1 MSFRAGISWATAKP
15 SFSFIPKLR
24 KEAAQ
29 FTLDIAVAVW
39 EGAVDRTPVHSGELR
54 ASWNI
59 SPGKPSY
66 EVHGLP
72 DRAADS
78 ISPLPKPGLPLL
90 KVGSLRR
97 PKFFVSN
104 GKTYASLVEYG
115 SATNVPRLMLTRAIM
130 SVDF

>member
-1 MSFRAGISWATAKP
+1 MSFNTRLSWASAKP

-39 EGAVDRTPVHSGELR
+39 NGAVDRTPVQSGELR

-59 SPGKPSY
+59 SPGKPSFA
-66 EVHGLP
+66 VVGAS
-72 DRAADS
+72 DSAAAA
-78 ISPLPKPGLPLL
+78 ISPLPRPSLPML

-104 GKTYASLVEYG
+104 GKTYASYVEFG

>member
-1 MSFRAGISWATAKP
+1 MSFKARISWSTAKP

-29 FTLDIAVAVW
+29 LTLDIAIQVW
-39 EGAVDRTPVHSGELR
+39 NGAVDRTPVQSGELR

-59 SPGKPSY
+59 SPGKPSFA
-66 EVHGLP
+66 VFGLP
-72 DRAADS
+72 DSAAAR

-104 GKTYASLVEYG
+104 GKTYGPYVENG
-115 SATNVPRLMLTRAIM
+115 SATNVPQLMLTRAIM
-130 SVDF
+130 SVGL